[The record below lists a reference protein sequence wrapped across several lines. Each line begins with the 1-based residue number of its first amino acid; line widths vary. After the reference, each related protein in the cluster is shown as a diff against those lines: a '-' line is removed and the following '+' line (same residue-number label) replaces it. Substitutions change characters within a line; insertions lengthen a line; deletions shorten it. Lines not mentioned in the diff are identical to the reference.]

1 MMAMAV
7 VIIASAELVATVPLG
22 VRASIAMP
30 VHVQSTSNVTVVTGA
45 NNVQGQVKWPT
56 VKLLGVVDSFTLC
69 EQLCY
74 SAHRPQHRSGPQ
86 QEHDQEHSS
95 SRSSHGQV
103 ASGRKDQAHALSV
116 IEGGGPCMSFTYH
129 HLDFVK
135 PEYRGHCYEHTD
147 TLWAPVQQPGDLA
160 KTPLFDLLCCDAQH
174 AFIYLNPFISF
185 RVLHFHLCRG

>member
-1 MMAMAV
+1 MIGSPSRVESPHRIMTESQSSSSTFVVLLKLAPPSAPWSKTWVMAMAV

-86 QEHDQEHSS
+86 QEHDQEH
-95 SRSSHGQV
+95 
-103 ASGRKDQAHALSV
+103 
-116 IEGGGPCMSFTYH
+116 
-129 HLDFVK
+129 
-135 PEYRGHCYEHTD
+135 
-147 TLWAPVQQPGDLA
+147 
-160 KTPLFDLLCCDAQH
+160 
-174 AFIYLNPFISF
+174 
-185 RVLHFHLCRG
+185 